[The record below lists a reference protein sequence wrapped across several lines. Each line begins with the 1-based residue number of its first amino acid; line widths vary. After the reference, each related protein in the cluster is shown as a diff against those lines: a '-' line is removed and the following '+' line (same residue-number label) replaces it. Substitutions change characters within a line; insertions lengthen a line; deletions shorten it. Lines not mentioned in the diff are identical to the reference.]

1 MTYHMILRMMLW
13 IGLLTTLSVTLGCA
27 GSPTTRPE
35 ATHSAADRAA
45 LQGLEGSRRHVVA
58 TAHAMLGQPYRYG
71 GTRPSRG
78 FDCSGLVYYTH
89 GKAGLEVPRTSQAQL
104 KAARPIAMSRIRP
117 GDLVF
122 FEIGSK
128 PGHVGIYIGNGEFIH
143 APSSGKRVTKTR
155 LSDPYWRERVVGAGH
170 YY

>member
-1 MTYHMILRMMLW
+1 MTWRPW
-13 IGLLTTLSVTLGCA
+13 FSRPLLIALVLAAGCA
-27 GSPTTRPE
+27 GGPTPRSEATP
-35 ATHSAADRAA
+35 ATHSSYA
-45 LQGLEGSRRHVVA
+45 LLKLEPPRRQVVA
-58 TAHAMLGQPYRYG
+58 TAHAMLGRPYRYG
-71 GTRPSRG
+71 GTNPSRG

-89 GKAGLEVPRTSQAQL
+89 GKAGLRVPRTSQAQL
-104 KAARPIAMSRIRP
+104 EAVQPIAVSDVRP

-128 PGHVGIYIGNGEFIH
+128 PGHVGIYVGDGEFIH